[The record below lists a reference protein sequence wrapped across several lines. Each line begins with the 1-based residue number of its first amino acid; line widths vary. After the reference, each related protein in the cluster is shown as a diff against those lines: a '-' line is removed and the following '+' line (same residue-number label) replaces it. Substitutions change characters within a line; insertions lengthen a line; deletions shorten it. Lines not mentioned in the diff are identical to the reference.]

1 MPAPLTLRLPGKAAQ
16 AVESFSTLSL
26 HDCGDIS
33 LYCSVYSILP
43 LSSLPALPRRYPKS
57 TEHVVY
63 LFSLAQAQCLTYS
76 RWLLTV
82 LNEWVKDLSWQK
94 DVDT

>member
-1 MPAPLTLRLPGKAAQ
+1 M
-16 AVESFSTLSL
+16 LSL
-26 HDCGDIS
+26 RDCGDIS
-33 LYCSVYSILP
+33 LHCGVYSILP
-43 LSSLPALPRRYPKS
+43 LSSLPALPRRYHKS